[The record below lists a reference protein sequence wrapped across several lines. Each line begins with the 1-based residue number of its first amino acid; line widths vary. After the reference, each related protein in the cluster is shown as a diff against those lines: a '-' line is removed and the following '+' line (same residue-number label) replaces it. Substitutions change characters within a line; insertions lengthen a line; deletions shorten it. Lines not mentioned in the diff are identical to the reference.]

1 MDDHYQPHPG
11 YQPPQPPQQ
20 PEPPKQKKGFFR
32 SSFGSAL
39 LGGLVVA
46 VIGTVLLLTGA
57 VKSKGGGTT
66 TIEQSTSAPISSPA
80 ETSGGGEEG
89 NGGGNTVD
97 EIYKRDGGGVAFI
110 ESTIPPEESAE
121 SFNPFGEP
129 ESSGGGTAT
138 GSGIVIDSKGHIL
151 TNNHVI
157 EGADKIEVKLG
168 ESDHEYT
175 AEVVGTDPASD
186 LALLKVDAPSA
197 ELHPLTLGDSAKMEV
212 GDPVVAIGNPFGLDR
227 TVTSGIVSA
236 LQRQIQAPNRASID
250 NVIQTDAA
258 INPGNSGGPLIN
270 GNGEVIGI
278 NSQIETGGGNDGNVG
293 IGFAIPINTA
303 KEVIHELE
311 TKGTVEHAYMGIE
324 GGTISPELVKTFN
337 LPVKEGVLIQTV
349 EKGGPADKAGLQG
362 GTTPV
367 TIDGAEVNVGGD
379 IIVEAE
385 GKKITSMEQIIEL
398 VNSKKPGDKVTLKY
412 VREGKDK
419 TATVTLGSRPAKVEN
434 QASPEG

>member
-1 MDDHYQPHPG
+1 MDDPTQRDQP
-11 YQPPQPPQQ
+11 QQQPPQQ
-20 PEPPKQKKGFFR
+20 PPQKEKRGFFR

-57 VKSKGGGTT
+57 VKSKDGGTT
-66 TIEQSTSAPISSPA
+66 TVEQTMSAPIASQSS
-80 ETSGGGEEG
+80 GEEG
-89 NGGGNTVD
+89 NGGESTNTVD
-97 EIYKRDGGGVAFI
+97 QIYKADGDGVAFI
-110 ESTIPPEESAE
+110 ESTIPPEPSEEA
-121 SFNPFGEP
+121 FNPFGES
-129 ESSGGGTAT
+129 ESQGGGTAT
-138 GSGIVIDSKGHIL
+138 GSGIVIDDKGHIL

-168 ESDHEYT
+168 ESEHEYT
-175 AEVVGTDPASD
+175 AEVVGTDPGSD
-186 LALLKVDAPSA
+186 LALLKVEAPGG
-197 ELHPLTLGDSAKMEV
+197 EIHPLTLGDSAKMEV

-236 LQRQIQAPNRASID
+236 LQRQIQAPNGFSID

-270 GNGEVIGI
+270 SAGEVIGI

-311 TKGTVEHAYMGIE
+311 TKGKVERAYLGIT
-324 GGTISPELVKTFN
+324 GGPITPELARAFN
-337 LPVKEGVLIQTV
+337 LPVKQGVLIQSV
-349 EKGGPADKAGLQG
+349 EPGGPSAKAGIQG

-367 TIDGAEVNVGGD
+367 TIEGAELILGGD

-385 GKKITSMEQIIEL
+385 GKKITEMEQIVEL
-398 VNSKKPGDKVTLKY
+398 VNGKKPGDKVTLKY
-412 VREGKDK
+412 LRDGKEK
-419 TATVTLGSRPAKVEN
+419 TATVTLGTRPAKVEE
-434 QASPEG
+434 ASPEG